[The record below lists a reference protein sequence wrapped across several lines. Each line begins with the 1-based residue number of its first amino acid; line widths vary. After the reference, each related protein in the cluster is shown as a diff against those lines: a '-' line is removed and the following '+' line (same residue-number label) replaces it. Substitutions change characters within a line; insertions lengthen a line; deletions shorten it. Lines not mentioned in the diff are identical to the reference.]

1 MKQITVRIAKLPDL
15 SSLQNL
21 QVDMEH
27 TIEDQPYPDELGKL
41 GVEYILN
48 NPDQGFYLVAEH
60 SEEVIGALRISYE
73 RSVSRNGFFWW
84 IQNVCINE
92 NYRGNGIFQ
101 KLHDKVVN
109 LAKKNKEVVAIKLH
123 VHTNNRSAIKAYEKA
138 GMKKTPEYPYI
149 FNLK

>member
-21 QVDMEH
+21 QVDMER
-27 TIEDQPYPDELGKL
+27 TIEDEPYPDELGKL